1 MKLYHLF
8 WDSFNWELYK
18 RIIEAKN
25 NAVSCPLDKAAD

>member
-18 RIIEAKN
+18 RIVEAKKEQLN
-25 NAVSCPLDKAAD
+25 D